1 MEQLRGKI
9 SGNVKAKKAGKAEI
23 QISGA
28 GDINAEGV
36 TARTADINCRGACDI
51 VLGRVIEVSIRSTAG
66 IRRSESSS
74 EDKLSAYISQAAAQ
88 YK

>member
-51 VLGRVIEVSIRSTAG
+51 VLGRVIEVSIEKHSRHSS
-66 IRRSESSS
+66 IESSS
-74 EDKLSAYISQAAAQ
+74 EDKLSAYISQAAPI
-88 YK
+88 

>member
-1 MEQLRGKI
+1 MVEQLRGKI

-51 VLGRVIEVSIRSTAG
+51 VLGRVIEVSIEKHSRHSS
-66 IRRSESSS
+66 IRILERG
-74 EDKLSAYISQAAAQ
+74 
-88 YK
+88 